1 MVQPNL
7 RSQTTLKDIATNTG
21 DLPAFPAAALQ
32 IMRESE
38 SPTCTAARIAELIN
52 HDPALCARVLRLANS
67 PYYGLARQIADVQ
80 DAVVLLGLRSV
91 RNLAMVAATYA
102 WMQQPIRAYD
112 LQPKQMW
119 LNAFG
124 TAYVSQEVARLVRVP
139 DTDQVFTAGLL
150 HDLGKIAIGLWLET
164 RAHGTVR
171 VLVRQL
177 LRKNATFDSVEKQ
190 VLGFTHADMGSHLAE
205 MWNLPRSI
213 GDAIKYH
220 HDPDAC
226 EPASKIVDC
235 VHVGMVLS
243 ETMAHDAIES
253 PEGADAAAATAP
265 PEAGVVSDEAATALP
280 PVAMP
285 GPMLRLRLKEQDLVD
300 LRARSQTAFAGY
312 ARMFDDPHVK

>member
-1 MVQPNL
+1 MVQPHL
-7 RSQTTLKDIATNTG
+7 KSQETLNDIATNTG

-67 PYYGLARQIADVQ
+67 PYYGLARQVADVQ

-102 WMQQPIRAYD
+102 WMSQPIRAYD

-119 LNAFG
+119 VNAFG
-124 TAYVSQEVARLVRVP
+124 TANIAQEVARMVRVP
-139 DTDQVFTAGLL
+139 DVDHVFTAGLL
-150 HDLGKIAIGLWLET
+150 HDLGKIAIGLWLEK

-177 LRKNATFDSVEKQ
+177 LRKNATFDLVERQ
-190 VLGFTHADMGSHLAE
+190 VLDFTHADAGSYLAE
-205 MWNLPRSI
+205 LWNLPKSI
-213 GDAIKYH
+213 VDAIKYH
-220 HDPDAC
+220 HDPDLC

-243 ETMAHDAIES
+243 ESMTTQIIAEFDAEEGAPAEEALPLV
-253 PEGADAAAATAP
+253 PEGDP
-265 PEAGVVSDEAATALP
+265 IR
-280 PVAMP
+280 P
-285 GPMLRLRLKEQDLVD
+285 GEGAMLRLRLKDEDLAD
-300 LRARSQTAFAGY
+300 LKERCLVAFRGY
-312 ARMFDDPHVK
+312 AQMFEDPAQRRAA